1 MTENRRIFLNII
13 ATYGR
18 TIVGAVCGLFSTRW
32 VLMALGKEDFG
43 LFGLV
48 GSLVIFL
55 SFFNTQFAGALSRFY
70 AFAVG
75 RAKASAEAECALE
88 ECRKW
93 FSVGVAI
100 HIIVPTILIAI
111 GYPVGVWAIRSGV
124 VGVPEYR
131 IDACVWLWR
140 FVCVSSLV
148 SMVNVPFSAMYTAKQ
163 YIAELTIYSLLQ
175 TIARTVF
182 IYFMTLR
189 QRDWLVV
196 YGLATCLILIV
207 PQMLICFR
215 AMIVFPECR
224 FRMAYVVLWGY
235 AKRLTAYAGWQTLG
249 GLGYLARHQ
258 FLAVVVNRF
267 FGPKVTASFSIGG
280 TVSAEAAALTGAL
293 NTAFTP
299 AITTACGEGDLDR
312 MRSMAYQACKFGT
325 LLTLVFALP
334 LGLEMPE
341 VLRLWLKDV
350 PEWTEG
356 ICLVMLAVVVVEKF
370 SMGHYI
376 GVNASGHVARFQ
388 ICRGIACLTAI
399 PFSIGSALIFRHVY
413 AVALSLLVTTCL
425 ACCSDVWLARSKI
438 GLSVRYWLFKIIV
451 PLGVVCG
458 IVCTIGYIPRCFMPP
473 SLLRIIVTTAATL
486 VVLLPLSWCLVLN
499 LNEREFVAHRIS
511 ATINRFRNDRLRT

>member
-1 MTENRRIFLNII
+1 MSPNKRIVLNIL

-18 TIVGAVCGLFSTRW
+18 TIIGVACGIFSTRW

-48 GSLVIFL
+48 GSLVVFL

-75 RAKASAEAECALE
+75 QAKVSTDADLALE

-100 HIIVPTILIAI
+100 HTIVPLALIAV
-111 GYPVGVWAIRSGV
+111 GYPIGVWAIRSGV
-124 VGVPEYR
+124 VGVPGYR
-131 IDACVWLWR
+131 FDACVWLWR
-140 FVCVSSLV
+140 FVCLSSFI
-148 SMVNVPFSAMYTAKQ
+148 SMANVPFSAMYTAKQ
-163 YIAELTIYSLLQ
+163 YIAELTIYSLVQ
-175 TIARTVF
+175 TVARILF

-207 PQMLICFR
+207 PQMLICLR

-224 FRMAYVVLWGY
+224 FRMAYAALWGY
-235 AKRLTAYAGWQTLG
+235 AKKLAAYAGWQTFG

-258 FLAVVVNRF
+258 FLTVVVNRF
-267 FGPKVTASFSIGG
+267 FGPKVTASFSLGG
-280 TVSAEAAALTGAL
+280 TVSGEAAALTGAL
-293 NTAFTP
+293 NTAFAP
-299 AITTACGEGDLDR
+299 AITTACGEGDWDR
-312 MRSMAYQACKFGT
+312 MRKMAYQACKFGT
-325 LLTLVFALP
+325 LLTLVFAIP
-334 LGLEMPE
+334 LGLEMSE

-350 PEWTEG
+350 PQWAEG
-356 ICLVMLAVVVVEKF
+356 ICLAMLAVVVVEKF

-376 GVNASGHVARFQ
+376 GVNASGRVARFQ
-388 ICRGIACLTAI
+388 TCRGIACLTAI

-413 AVALSLLVTTCL
+413 AVALSLLATTCL
-425 ACCSDVWLARSKI
+425 ACCSDVWLARSRI
-438 GLSVRYWLFKIIV
+438 GLSVRYWLSKIIV

-458 IVCTIGYIPRCFMPP
+458 IVCAIGFVPRCFMPP
-473 SLLRIIVTTAATL
+473 SLLRIIVTTAVSLAGF
-486 VVLLPLSWCLVLN
+486 LPLSWCLVLN
-499 LNEREFVAHRIS
+499 VDERLFVAQRFS
-511 ATINRFRNDRLRT
+511 AAINRFRK